1 MYKTIAFLITFLLFQ
16 TKAWAEV
23 VNDIKVINNDRIS
36 KETILIF
43 SDIQIGKDYSQ
54 NDLNIILKEIY
65 STNFFSDV
73 SIEIENGTLII
84 DVKENKIVQNITIEG
99 LKKQELVNDL
109 KKEYHQKIK
118 IHSLKILSKM
128 MFLILKNY

>member
-99 LKKQELVNDL
+99 LKKQELVDDL
-109 KKEYHQKIK
+109 KKEYLQKIK